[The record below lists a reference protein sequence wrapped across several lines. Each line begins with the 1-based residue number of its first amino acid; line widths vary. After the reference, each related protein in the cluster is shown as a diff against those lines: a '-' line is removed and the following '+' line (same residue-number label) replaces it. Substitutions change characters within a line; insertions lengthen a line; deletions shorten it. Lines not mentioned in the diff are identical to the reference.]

1 MKPKNNLPFRLGTT
15 SYIWPDD
22 ILPNVVQL
30 APLVDDIELVL
41 FESDEYGSNL
51 PGKDVIAEL
60 RRLAQ
65 ARDLTYTVHLPLDL
79 RLVGDPL
86 QGSDQDA
93 ARQPSL
99 EKARHVIE
107 RTRPLEPF
115 AYVVH
120 LDGRAIQNTPPPPG
134 PPLARRRATGEGQS
148 DAAMLACWQS
158 QAARSLEQVA
168 DWAGDARKVC
178 VENLENYDPA
188 AFAPVIEEVLV
199 SRCVDVGHFWRQGRD
214 PLPHL
219 RQWQARTRVV
229 HIHGVAERDHK
240 SLAEMPPEALDPAV
254 KHLLE
259 NMRGVVTMEVFGV
272 DDFFSSKQAF
282 EAAVVRLSANPANQR
297 EFEKQNWRGF
307 A

>member
-1 MKPKNNLPFRLGTT
+1 MKPKNNLPFRLGAT

-30 APLVDDIELVL
+30 APLVDDVELVL

-51 PGKDVIAEL
+51 PSAAVITEL

-65 ARDLTYTVHLPLDL
+65 AHDLTFTIHLPLDL
-79 RLVGDPL
+79 RFGD
-86 QGSDQDA
+86 DDA
-93 ARQPSL
+93 ARHPSL
-99 EKARHVIE
+99 EKARRVIE
-107 RTRPLEPF
+107 RTRLLDPF

-134 PPLARRRATGEGQS
+134 PLPCRATGEGES
-148 DAAMLACWQS
+148 DTARLARWQA
-158 QAARSLEQVA
+158 QAARSLKQVA
-168 DWAGDARKVC
+168 NWAGGAQRVC

-188 AFAPVIEEVLV
+188 AFAPVLEAVPA
-199 SRCVDVGHFWRQGRD
+199 SRCVDVGHLWRLRLD

-229 HIHGVAERDHK
+229 HLHGVGERDHQ
-240 SLAEMPPEALDPAV
+240 SLALMPPDALDSVV

-259 NMRGVVTMEVFGV
+259 YARGVVTLEVFGV

-282 EAAVVRLSANPANQR
+282 QAAVIRSSANPANQR

>member
-30 APLVDDIELVL
+30 APLVDDVELVL

-51 PGKDVIAEL
+51 PGEAVITEL

-65 ARDLTYTVHLPLDL
+65 AHGLTYTVHLPLDL

-86 QGSDQDA
+86 QGSDADL
-93 ARQPSL
+93 RHPSL
-99 EKARHVIE
+99 EKARRVIE
-107 RTRPLEPF
+107 RTRSLDPF

-134 PPLARRRATGEGQS
+134 PPLARRRATGEGES
-148 DAAMLACWQS
+148 DAAMLARWQS

-168 DWAGDARKVC
+168 NWAGDAQRVC

-188 AFAPVIEEVLV
+188 AFAPVLEAVPA
-199 SRCVDVGHFWRQGRD
+199 SRCVDVGHFWRLRLD

-229 HIHGVAERDHK
+229 HLHGVGER
-240 SLAEMPPEALDPAV
+240 SQGGQMPIPAAG
-254 KHLLE
+254 E
-259 NMRGVVTMEVFGV
+259 ISR
-272 DDFFSSKQAF
+272 D
-282 EAAVVRLSANPANQR
+282 
-297 EFEKQNWRGF
+297 W
-307 A
+307 

>member
-51 PGKDVIAEL
+51 PGEDVIAEL
-60 RRLAQ
+60 RRVAQ
-65 ARDLTYTVHLPLDL
+65 AHGLTYTVHLPLDL

-86 QGSDQDA
+86 QGSDDDL
-93 ARQPSL
+93 RHPSL
-99 EKARHVIE
+99 EKARRVIE
-107 RTRPLEPF
+107 RTRLLDPF

-120 LDGRAIQNTPPPPG
+120 LDGKAIQPG
-134 PPLARRRATGEGQS
+134 VDT
-148 DAAMLACWQS
+148 DALTQWQS
-158 QAARSLEQVA
+158 QATRSLKQVA
-168 DWAGDARKVC
+168 GLAGDAQRVC

-188 AFAPVIEEVLV
+188 AFAPVLEAVPA
-199 SRCVDVGHFWRQGRD
+199 SRCVDVGHFWRLRLD

-229 HIHGVAERDHK
+229 HLHGIGERDHK
-240 SLAEMPPEALDPAV
+240 SLAAMPPDALDSVV

-259 NMRGVVTMEVFGV
+259 NTRGVVTLEVFGV
-272 DDFFSSKQAF
+272 DDFFSSKQAL
-282 EAAVVRLSANPANQR
+282 EASVERVLSPRRQDTQATQ
-297 EFEKQNWRGF
+297 
-307 A
+307 